1 MKIQTMKANRPL
13 KTKTTS
19 FRLDSDLK
27 KPVNEWLEHN
37 PGFNLS
43 RLINFAVR
51 KVIFKKQTLES
62 VKTIKASDKTM
73 EKTAKRMMKKHADML
88 EKLK

>member
-1 MKIQTMKANRPL
+1 MKASRPS

-19 FRLDSDLK
+19 FRLDTNLK
-27 KPVNEWLEHN
+27 KSVNDWLSHN
-37 PGFNLS
+37 PGFNFS

-51 KVIFKKQTLES
+51 NFISKKQILEPVET
-62 VKTIKASDKTM
+62 VKVNDQKVK
-73 EKTAKRMMKKHADML
+73 KVVKRMMKKHADML